1 MRRLLRVL
9 AWEFRDRSR
18 MLLIM
23 AMYLTLLFALQ
34 LNAWGLWLSIM
45 TFSIVDD
52 VLFCMTRTLVDPV
65 VMVYRLVSPVV
76 AVLTCVCFS
85 HEYETKV
92 LRSLMLKPVG
102 KTTVFLAKLLYLV
115 LASCLA
121 FAAASAVYLALMS
134 PRSLMSILSSS
145 LLPIAI
151 LVVGAHYAAIFLLV
165 ISVAT
170 LFSIV
175 LRNTALSAGLSL
187 LIIYILDYVGSIA
200 VSLRIL
206 PPWSIYQSFYENLF
220 NIHFLISSPSVIFNL
235 EPLKATSLSIM
246 LLAFSWLMF
255 TRVTEYG

>member
-1 MRRLLRVL
+1 LRRLLRVL
-9 AWEFRDRSR
+9 TWEFKDRSR
-18 MLLIM
+18 MLLIV

-34 LNAWGLWLSIM
+34 LNAWGLWLS
-45 TFSIVDD
+45 TTTLSIVDD

-85 HEYETKV
+85 HEYETRV
-92 LRSLMLKPVG
+92 LRSLVLKPVE
-102 KTTVFLAKLLYLV
+102 KTTIFLAKLLYLV
-115 LASCLA
+115 LASCLV
-121 FAAASAVYLALMS
+121 FAAASVVYLALMD

-145 LLPIAI
+145 VLPIAI
-151 LVVGAHYAAIFLLV
+151 LVVGAHYLAIFLLV

-170 LFSIV
+170 LFSVV

-187 LIIYILDYVGSIA
+187 LVIYILDYIGSIA
-200 VSLRIL
+200 VSLRML

-220 NIHFLISSPSVIFNL
+220 NIHILVSSPPVVFNL
-235 EPLKATSLSIM
+235 EPLKAVSFSIM
-246 LLAFSWLMF
+246 LLAFSWIIF